1 MIEDKLNPQQ
11 QEAVDANDRTILCL
25 AGAGAGKTK
34 TLTKRIE
41 RLVRDGVDPK
51 SILSLTF
58 TNAAAF
64 EMKERYK
71 KLPGLDQSKG
81 TPEFRTFHSFC
92 YSIIVKDPEVRKR
105 LGYTTIPEICDDNKL
120 KEIKTR
126 IKMQIGC
133 DLSDAQLEN
142 NVQLS
147 KKDRAKKMLFNK
159 ALIKEI
165 KKLNIITFDIMCYN
179 VCELFETDDDCIK
192 KYKQK
197 YRYIQVDEAQDSD
210 PKQIRFLESFPET
223 TNFFLCADA
232 LQNIY
237 QFRGCTNQ
245 FVKVISRAPGWR
257 IIKLYKNYR
266 STIEICEYANKFS
279 TYADESYRITM
290 EGQRHGDAVKTVY
303 GSNANYYQAVDE
315 DHLAEL
321 IDMLRA
327 NRTESAILCRSNKE
341 CQCVRHA
348 LEDAGI
354 EFNSSHKSTD
364 TLNYLNG
371 ALDNEYLVD
380 WLSSMLDT
388 KEYGDYIRL
397 SAQVNEPGLQWF
409 YGLYGNHDKIKKA
422 GNKIKRIRTIASGP
436 DTAKVKFEKIT
447 KILNIK
453 SKCKFDDSTEISN
466 RELVEQIRDQIEDYE
481 ENKIYV
487 GTIHSAKGLEY
498 DSVYVMGVNETVFR
512 LGTEE
517 MNNLYY
523 VALTRAKNH
532 LTVFRR

>member
-1 MIEDKLNPQQ
+1 MSYNPQQ
-11 QEAVDANDRTILCL
+11 QEAIDSNATTILCL
-25 AGAGAGKTK
+25 ASAGSGKTK
-34 TLTKRIE
+34 TLLGRIE

-51 SILSLTF
+51 TILALTF

-71 KLPGLDQSKG
+71 QIPGIDTMSSG

-92 YSIIVKDPEVRKR
+92 YSLIVKDPKVRKR
-105 LGYTTIPEICDDNKL
+105 LGYTEIPSICDENQL
-120 KEIKTR
+120 KGIKTK
-126 IKMQIGC
+126 IKLQLNC
-133 DLSDAQLEN
+133 NLTDAQLDN
-142 NVQLS
+142 DVTLS
-147 KKDRAKKMLFNK
+147 KRDAGLKLLFKK
-159 ALIKEI
+159 ALAKEI
-165 KKLNIITFDIMCYN
+165 KKQNVITFDIMCYN
-179 VCELFETDDDCIK
+179 VCELFEKDDDCIK
-192 KYKQK
+192 KYKSY
-197 YRYIQVDEAQDSD
+197 YRYLFCDEFQDTD
-210 PKQIRFLESFPET
+210 PRQFSFIASFPST
-223 TNFFLCADA
+223 TNFFLCGDV
-232 LQNIY
+232 LQCIY
-237 QFRGCTNQ
+237 QFRNCSNKFIKTLAGLPNWT
-245 FVKVISRAPGWR
+245 V
-257 IIKLYKNYR
+257 IKLYKNYR
-266 STIEICEYANKFS
+266 STRQICEFTNKFS
-279 TYADESYRITM
+279 TYAKDEYRIEM
-290 EGQRHGDAVKTVY
+290 EGQRDGPEVKTIY

-315 DHLAEL
+315 DHLSQL
-321 IDMLRA
+321 IEMLQT

-354 EFNSSHKSTD
+354 DFSSSHKSTD

-397 SAQVNEPGLQWF
+397 SAQVDEPGLQWF
-409 YGLYGNHDKIKKA
+409 YNLYGNHSKIKQA

-436 DTAKVKFEKIT
+436 DTPKVKFDKIT
-447 KILNIK
+447 KMLNIK
-453 SKCKFDDSTEISN
+453 SKCEFDDSTVISN

-481 ENKIYV
+481 ENKVYV

-498 DSVYVMGVNETVFR
+498 DAVYVMGVNETLFR